1 MFVFSQQMELLA
13 MAVRHHEYVDSGSG
27 FALSCGLE
35 KLFAKL
41 DNSSSGKQLFA
52 ENNTA
57 QISFPFYRDDLMS
70 MQASEASRPQTYSN
84 KSRQVFLL

>member
-35 KLFAKL
+35 KLLAKL
-41 DNSSSGKQLFA
+41 DNSSNGKKLSA

-57 QISFPFYRDDLMS
+57 QISFSFSHDDLMW
-70 MQASEASRPQTYSN
+70 MQASEASSPHTYPN